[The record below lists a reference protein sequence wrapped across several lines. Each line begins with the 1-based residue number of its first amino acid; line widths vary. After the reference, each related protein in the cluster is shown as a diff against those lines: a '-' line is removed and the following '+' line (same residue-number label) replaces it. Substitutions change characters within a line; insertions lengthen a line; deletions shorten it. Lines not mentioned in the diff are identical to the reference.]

1 MHRLLSLGGMLLLFL
16 VGCQPVATAVP
27 SMTTSVSLFPSATL
41 PPLPTQPP
49 SPTATATVQP
59 ATATPDTLAESLAT
73 HMDNLAVR
81 GAFTGSVLVA
91 REGQILLSQG
101 YGFADQAQQIPNSAE
116 TRFRICSITKQF
128 TAMAILM
135 LQQRG
140 ALDVHD
146 TVCSYLDPC
155 PSAWQAITI
164 HHLLVHTSGI
174 PDFVDLTDYESF
186 KGLPT
191 TPLELIARF
200 RDLPL
205 LFSPGDTWSYSNS
218 GYIVLGYIIERV
230 SGQTYAD
237 FIQDNIFTPLH
248 MEDSGYDPAET
259 TIAVG
264 YLDRWDV
271 AGYVDA
277 SVAYAAGALYSTV
290 EDMYRWD
297 QALYTEQ
304 LLPQDLLDDLFA
316 PYADT
321 PIGSYGYGWFTS
333 REYNQQ
339 VIEHGGGGDGFITL
353 IKRFPRDRVT
363 LILLSNRESTD
374 IGAIADALAGM
385 VFGE

>member
-1 MHRLLSLGGMLLLFL
+1 MHRLLSYGCMLLLFL
-16 VGCQPVATAVP
+16 VGCQPVTTAVP
-27 SMTTSVSLFPSATL
+27 SLATPVSLFPSATL

-49 SPTATATVQP
+49 APTTTATLQP
-59 ATATPDTLAESLAT
+59 ATATPDTLAEHLAT

-81 GAFTGSVLVA
+81 GVFTGSVLVA
-91 REGQILLSQG
+91 QGDQILLSQG
-101 YGFADQAQQIPNSAE
+101 YSFADQAQQIPNSAD

-155 PSAWQAITI
+155 PSTWQAITI

-174 PDFVDLTDYESF
+174 PDFVDLPDYESF

-339 VIEHGGGGDGFITL
+339 VISHGGGGDGFITL
-353 IKRFPRDRVT
+353 IKRFPRDQVT

>member
-1 MHRLLSLGGMLLLFL
+1 MLLLFL
-16 VGCQPVATAVP
+16 VGCQPVTTAVP
-27 SMTTSVSLFPSATL
+27 SLATPVSLFPSATL

-49 SPTATATVQP
+49 APTTTATLQP
-59 ATATPDTLAESLAT
+59 ATATPDTLAEHLAT

-101 YGFADQAQQIPNSAE
+101 YGFADHAQQIPNSAE

-155 PSAWQAITI
+155 PSTWQAITI

-174 PDFVDLTDYESF
+174 PDFVDLPDYESF

-259 TIAVG
+259 TIAIG

-271 AGYVDA
+271 AGYIDA

-339 VIEHGGGGDGFITL
+339 VISHGGGGDGFITL
-353 IKRFPRDRVT
+353 IKRFPRDQVT